1 MIEVEALTLEDI
13 KIGSMVESIAYDPEG
28 RPFPVY
34 VIIYTVEDLPP
45 RVITIPK
52 EEYSPHRL
60 LEEVKEDL
68 KKFLPER
75 RG

>member
-1 MIEVEALTLEDI
+1 MIRIELLTLEDI

-34 VIIYTVEDLPP
+34 VIIYTVADLPP

-52 EEYSPHRL
+52 EEYTDYRL
-60 LEEVKEDL
+60 LEEVKKDL
-68 KKFLPER
+68 KTFLPER
-75 RG
+75 R